1 MLYGIPTQVGVFEL
15 PKDNGLWADTGRDA
29 VKVNWDVYYA
39 AGCPEINSVDDLI
52 PVMKK
57 MMEIKPEADDGTK
70 TWGTILNA
78 GSDATYWG
86 NIQLWNKWFGYES
99 DNLP

>member
-1 MLYGIPTQVGVFEL
+1 MEFPRRLVYLNCLKTMDF
-15 PKDNGLWADTGRDA
+15 ADTGRDA

-70 TWGTILNA
+70 TWGDHTECRKRCHLL
-78 GSDATYWG
+78 G
-86 NIQLWNKWFGYES
+86 
-99 DNLP
+99 